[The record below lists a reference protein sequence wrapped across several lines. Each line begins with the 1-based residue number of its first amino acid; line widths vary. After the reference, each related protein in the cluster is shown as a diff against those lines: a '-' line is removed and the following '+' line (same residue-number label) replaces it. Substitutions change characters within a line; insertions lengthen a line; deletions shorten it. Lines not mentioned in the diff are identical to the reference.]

1 MGSKGSPL
9 GGGPGGSAPWPYFS
23 VPPPHRPVTFLTDFA
38 DEAVVLPLVLVVAA
52 VLLALGWRRGAVAW
66 AASVTGL
73 LVVMLVAKL
82 AAIACGPP
90 GLHSPSGHT
99 AVAALFGGGGAVLAL
114 RQRRPFVVWL
124 AALAAAGAIGLTR
137 LALGMHS
144 LAEVLAGGAAGV
156 LAAAVLERLAGVRP
170 PELRLRWLAVAAVV
184 VVSLLHGE
192 RLPVE
197 ARIRAAALDG
207 AGALG
212 LCRRSDRLSTKA
224 DPSRFGSVPD
234 SRGEAWPRRD

>member
-1 MGSKGSPL
+1 M
-9 GGGPGGSAPWPYFS
+9 
-23 VPPPHRPVTFLTDFA
+23 RFLTDFA
-38 DEAVVLPLVLVVAA
+38 DEAVVLPLVLVAGL
-52 VLLALGWRRGAVAW
+52 VLLALGWRRGAGAW
-66 AASVTGL
+66 AVSVAGL
-73 LVVMLVAKL
+73 LLTMLVAKL

-99 AVAALFGGGGAVLAL
+99 AMAALLGGGIAVLA
-114 RQRRPFVVWL
+114 RRRRRPWAVWL
-124 AALAAAGAIGLTR
+124 AALAAAGVIGLTR

-144 LAEVLAGGAAGV
+144 LAEVLVGGAAGV
-156 LAAAVLERLAGVRP
+156 AAAALLERLAGVRP
-170 PELRLRWLAVAAVV
+170 AGLRLRWLAVAAVV

-212 LCRRSDRLSTKA
+212 VCRS
-224 DPSRFGSVPD
+224 
-234 SRGEAWPRRD
+234 